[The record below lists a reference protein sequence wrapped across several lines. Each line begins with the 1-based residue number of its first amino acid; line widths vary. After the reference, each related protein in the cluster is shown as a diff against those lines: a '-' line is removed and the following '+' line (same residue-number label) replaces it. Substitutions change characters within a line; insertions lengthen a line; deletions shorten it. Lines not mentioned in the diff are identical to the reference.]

1 MNKNDVALLV
11 GVILIKIAT
20 GMAMGLFGPMLPS
33 LAKSTHVTMAEAGW
47 LFATRSFAIF
57 AGGCVTGLF
66 EQHFNQVAFL
76 LVSSVVQM
84 ISLYY
89 IPSVTSFGV
98 LLFLVFNVGCVI
110 GMVDVGGQ
118 SIILKKYKRD
128 STQLIQLFHFVFNC
142 GAILGNSIIGAYIE
156 PAAETPCNGAVV
168 MDDPILFQNT
178 SQLVNGSS
186 NARGAFMEAPTTRG
200 QVSDDFSIVFQ
211 LPAALT
217 IAPVAVFLLLWLSNG
232 ANKLMSSK
240 KEKNKNEPVVVVAQV
255 VVVEEEEE
263 KQPWSEVRL
272 FVTILTIVLFCNT
285 STQQVWGA
293 FIYEFSRCSPD
304 IALSSESAA
313 GVVNIYWVTAT
324 IARGTAIII
333 SRITSPK
340 KYIVF
345 DYCLAFFSLALLS
358 IRPLLSHAVLVVAVT
373 AFGFSIATLYAN
385 VIIYTVSVFNVEN
398 GYMYVFYIGAQLLP
412 TFNPVLCG
420 LWMGGDINGFVYFQF
435 LTMLISTLS
444 LPFLFK
450 TGQALIEAKQAKM
463 NKESTPI
470 EEQSVPRG
478 PVDIQ
483 LARITEVERV
493 VRVSTSVNSIA
504 LSIATFTSG
513 YTVEDDIIS
522 F

>member
-33 LAKSTHVTMAEAGW
+33 LAKSTRVTIAQAGW

-57 AGGCVTGLF
+57 TGGCVTGLF
-66 EQHFNQVAFL
+66 ERHFNQVVFL
-76 LVSSVVQM
+76 LISAIVQM
-84 ISLYY
+84 CSLYY
-89 IPSVTSFGV
+89 IPQVTNFGL

-118 SIILKKYKRD
+118 SIILKKFKRD

-142 GAILGNSIIGAYIE
+142 GAILGNTIVGAYIE
-156 PAAETPCNGAVV
+156 PAAETPCKGVIQ
-168 MDDPILFQNT
+168 MDDPLMLRNSTNSTLLTGRTALI
-178 SQLVNGSS
+178 
-186 NARGAFMEAPTTRG
+186 EAPQTRG
-200 QVSDDFSIVFQ
+200 VIKDDFSVVFR

-217 IAPVAVFLLLWLSNG
+217 IVPVSVFALLWISSG
-232 ANKLMSSK
+232 IKKLTKKEPLKK
-240 KEKNKNEPVVVVAQV
+240 KEKEEE

-263 KQPWSEVRL
+263 KEEPKQPWSEVRL
-272 FVTILTIVLFCNT
+272 FVMILTIVLFCNT

-304 IALSSESAA
+304 IKLSSESAA
-313 GVVNIYWVTAT
+313 GVVNIYWVTST

-345 DYCLAFFSLALLS
+345 DYGLAVFALALLS
-358 IRPLLSHAVLVVAVT
+358 IRPLLSHLVLVIAVI

-420 LWMGGDINGFVYFQF
+420 LWMGSEINGFVYFQF
-435 LTMLISTLS
+435 LTMFISALS

-450 TGQALIEAKQAKM
+450 TGQALIEAKQAEI
-463 NKESTPI
+463 NHESATT
-470 EEQSVPRG
+470 EEQQSIRPI
-478 PVDIQ
+478 PVQ

-493 VRVSTSVNSIA
+493 VQVSTSVNSIA
-504 LSIATFTSG
+504 LSIVSNKTFTSG
-513 YTVEDDIIS
+513 HTVDDDIVS
-522 F
+522 C